1 MIEAQQEEEES
12 DSFMTYYLGIF
23 YRDDYR
29 KKSVA
34 FYNIT
39 TWVCVKIP
47 EPKRANFK
55 NKQRLYKEPTRGHS
69 TVKLSQ
75 AHFQL

>member
-34 FYNIT
+34 
-39 TWVCVKIP
+39 
-47 EPKRANFK
+47 
-55 NKQRLYKEPTRGHS
+55 LYSMSLCEDSRTKES
-69 TVKLSQ
+69 
-75 AHFQL
+75 

>member
-39 TWVCVKIP
+39 T
-47 EPKRANFK
+47 
-55 NKQRLYKEPTRGHS
+55 
-69 TVKLSQ
+69 
-75 AHFQL
+75 